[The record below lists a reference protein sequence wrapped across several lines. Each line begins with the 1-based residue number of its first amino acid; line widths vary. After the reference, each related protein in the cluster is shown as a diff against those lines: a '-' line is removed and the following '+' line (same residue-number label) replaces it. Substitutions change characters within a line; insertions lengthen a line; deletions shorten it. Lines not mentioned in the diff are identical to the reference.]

1 MRIVGGALRGR
12 RFPAPKGEGTRPT
25 SERVR
30 EALASALEARG
41 GIAGARVL
49 DLFAG
54 SGALAFEALS
64 RGADHAV
71 LVEADRKVQRGL
83 KQSAAALGLEARV
96 TLRRDDLFGAKAPA
110 ALAALGPFDL
120 VFADPPYAR
129 LGELGPLL
137 EGLAGALSADA
148 LVAIE
153 RASKDSLPAHPFRV
167 AASYRYGDTAVDLLS
182 PQPAPNR

>member
-12 RFPAPKGEGTRPT
+12 RFPAPKGQGTRPT

-41 GIAGARVL
+41 AIAGARVL

-64 RGADHAV
+64 RGAEHAV
-71 LVEADRKVQRGL
+71 LVESDRKVQRGL
-83 KQSAAALGLEARV
+83 KTSAEALGLSERI
-96 TLRRDDLFGAKAPA
+96 TLRRDDLFSAKAA
-110 ALAALGPFDL
+110 QAIGRIGPFDL

-129 LGELGPLL
+129 LADLGPLL
-137 EGLAGALSADA
+137 EGLAPALAEGAL
-148 LVAIE
+148 LVVE
-153 RASKDSLPAHPFRV
+153 RASQDTLPEHPFHAV
-167 AASYRYGDTAVDLLS
+167 TSYRYGDTAVDLLE
-182 PQPAPNR
+182 PPNR

>member
-12 RFPAPKGEGTRPT
+12 RFPAPKGQGTRPT

-41 GIAGARVL
+41 AIAGSRVL

-71 LVEADRKVQRGL
+71 LVESDRKVQRGL
-83 KQSAAALGLEARV
+83 KQSAEALGLSERV
-96 TLRRDDLFGAKAPA
+96 TLRRDDLFGTKAA
-110 ALAALGPFDL
+110 EALGRLGPFDL

-129 LGELGPLL
+129 LADIGPLL
-137 EGLAGALSADA
+137 EGLAPALAQDA
-148 LVAIE
+148 LLAVE
-153 RASKDSLPAHPFRV
+153 RASQDALPAHPFHV
-167 AASYRYGDTAVDLLS
+167 VTSYRYGDTAVDLLS
-182 PQPAPNR
+182 PKTAPNR

>member
-1 MRIVGGALRGR
+1 VRIVGGALRGR
-12 RFPAPKGEGTRPT
+12 RFPAPKGQGTRPT

-41 GIAGARVL
+41 AIAGARVL

-64 RGADHAV
+64 RGAVHAV
-71 LVEADRKVQRGL
+71 LVESDRKAQRGL
-83 KQSAAALGLEARV
+83 KQSAEALGLGERI

-110 ALAALGPFDL
+110 AIAGLGPFDL

-129 LGELGPLL
+129 LAELTPLL
-137 EGLAGALSADA
+137 EGLAAALGEEAMIA
-148 LVAIE
+148 LE
-153 RASKDSLPAHPFRV
+153 RASQDALPSHPFHV
-167 AASYRYGDTAVDLLS
+167 LASYRYGDTAVDLLTPS
-182 PQPAPNR
+182 KR

>member
-12 RFPAPKGEGTRPT
+12 RFPAPKGQGTRPT

-41 GIAGARVL
+41 AIDGSRVL

-64 RGADHAV
+64 RGATHAV
-71 LVEADRKVQRGL
+71 LVESDRKVQRGL
-83 KQSAAALGLEARV
+83 KQSAEALGLTERI
-96 TLRRDDLFGAKAPA
+96 TLRRDDLFGTKAPA
-110 ALAALGPFDL
+110 AIASLGPFDL

-129 LGELGPLL
+129 LAELGPLL
-137 EGLAGALSADA
+137 AGLTPALADDA
-148 LVAIE
+148 LLVVE
-153 RASKDSLPAHPFRV
+153 RASQDMLPAHPFHV
-167 AASYRYGDTAVDLLS
+167 SASYRYGDTAVDLLS
-182 PQPAPNR
+182 RTPPPNR